1 MLSIGAV
8 ALELARLYNI
18 YPDLSTAF
26 VVPPLSSPAL
36 TLTKYCTAL
45 HSFEMCIQDMCW
57 ALLFALGN
65 RSLLVLTASMD
76 HTCTYIMKVPV
87 RYLTTSFRD
96 SLSGLSPPG
105 YHGNGHPS
113 ANRK

>member
-45 HSFEMCIQDMCW
+45 HSFETCVRDVYW
-57 ALLFALGN
+57 AILFALGN

-87 RYLTTSFRD
+87 MYLTTSFRD

>member
-18 YPDLSTAF
+18 YPELSTAF

-45 HSFEMCIQDMCW
+45 HSFETCVRDVYLAIV
-57 ALLFALGN
+57 FALGN

-76 HTCTYIMKVPV
+76 HTCTYIKKVPV
-87 RYLTTSFRD
+87 MYLTTSFRD

-113 ANRK
+113 AIRK